1 MAIALQMLFR
11 YILLLETKSK
21 MLKLRQVKTLLL
33 THYAYMLEYR
43 AEIFLWA
50 LSNSLPII
58 LMGIWIQASSQGKF
72 DFTPQE
78 FARYFFSVFIVRQ
91 LTAVW
96 VIWEFEREIL
106 EGQLSLR
113 LLQPIDPV
121 WHHVARHVAE
131 KMTRIP
137 LIILFCGLFFVLYP
151 DAAWIPKVS
160 HLFLGII
167 AIALSFTLAFVIQY
181 TFAMLAF
188 WTERAS
194 AIQQFWFLFY
204 IFLSGTI
211 APLEVFPDS
220 VRQIVQWTPFPYMM
234 HFPAVLLMGL
244 PVEFGKSVLIVL
256 GWAIAFLI
264 INRWLWRKGLKQYSG
279 MGA

>member
-1 MAIALQMLFR
+1 MLNAR
-11 YILLLETKSK
+11 KA
-21 MLKLRQVKTLLL
+21 RTLLL
-33 THYAYMLEYR
+33 AHYAHMLEYR

-58 LMGIWIQASSQGKF
+58 LMGVWIQASSEGNF

-91 LTAVW
+91 LTAIW

-106 EGQLSLR
+106 EGKLSLR

-121 WHHVARHVAE
+121 WHHVARHLAE
-131 KMTRIP
+131 KMTRLP
-137 LIILFCGLFFVLYP
+137 LVALFCGLFFVLYP
-151 DAAWIPKVS
+151 DAAWIPQPS
-160 HLFLGII
+160 NLFLGII
-167 AIALSFTLAFVIQY
+167 AIALAFILRFAIQY

-194 AIQQFWFLFY
+194 ALQQFWFLFY
-204 IFLSGTI
+204 VFLSGTV

-220 VRQIVQWTPFPYMM
+220 VRQIVEWTPFPYMM

-244 PVEFGKSVLIVL
+244 PVEFGKSVAIMV
-256 GWAIAFLI
+256 GWAIVFLLL
-264 INRWLWRKGLKQYSG
+264 NRWLWRKGLKQYSG

>member
-1 MAIALQMLFR
+1 MLTAR
-11 YILLLETKSK
+11 KA
-21 MLKLRQVKTLLL
+21 KTLLL
-33 THYAYMLEYR
+33 AHYAHMLEYR

-58 LMGIWIQASSQGKF
+58 LMGVWIQASSEGNF
-72 DFTPQE
+72 EFTPQE

-91 LTAVW
+91 LTTIW
-96 VIWEFEREIL
+96 VIWEFEREIV
-106 EGQLSLR
+106 EGKLSLR

-121 WHHVARHVAE
+121 WHHIARHLAE

-137 LIILFCGLFFVLYP
+137 LIAIFCGLFLVLYP
-151 DAAWIPKVS
+151 DAAWIPQLS
-160 HLFLGII
+160 NIFLGLI
-167 AIALSFTLAFVIQY
+167 AIALAFILRFAIQY

-204 IFLSGTI
+204 VFLSGTI
-211 APLEVFPDS
+211 APLEVFPDA
-220 VRQIVQWTPFPYMM
+220 VRQVVEWTPFPYMM

-244 PVEFGKSVLIVL
+244 PVEFGRSVSIMLAWTTIFIVL
-256 GWAIAFLI
+256 
-264 INRWLWRKGLKQYSG
+264 NRWLWRKGLKQYSG

>member
-1 MAIALQMLFR
+1 MVLDMRKAR
-11 YILLLETKSK
+11 TILLA
-21 MLKLRQVKTLLL
+21 
-33 THYAYMLEYR
+33 HYAHMLEYR

-58 LMGIWIQASSQGKF
+58 LMGVWIEASQSG
-72 DFTPQE
+72 DFSLSPID
-78 FARYFFSVFIVRQ
+78 FARYFFAVFIVRQ
-91 LTAVW
+91 LTTIW

-106 EGQLSLR
+106 EGRLSLK

-131 KMTRIP
+131 KMTRLP
-137 LIILFCGLFFVLYP
+137 LILLFCGLFFLLYP
-151 DAAWIPKVS
+151 DAAWIPEFKN
-160 HLFLGII
+160 FLLSII
-167 AIALSFTLAFVIQY
+167 AIALAFTLQFSIQY

-188 WTERAS
+188 WTERAN

-211 APLEVFPDS
+211 APLEVFPDR
-220 VRQIVQWTPFPYMM
+220 VRQVVAWTPFPYVM
-234 HFPAVLLMGL
+234 HFPAALLMGL
-244 PVEFGKSVLIVL
+244 PVDVIKSI
-256 GWAIAFLI
+256 LI
-264 INRWLWRKGLKQYSG
+264 IIAWTTLFVVVNRWLWRKGLKQYSG

>member
-1 MAIALQMLFR
+1 MLN
-11 YILLLETKSK
+11 ISK
-21 MLKLRQVKTLLL
+21 AKILLL
-33 THYAYMLEYR
+33 THYAHMLEYR

-58 LMGIWIQASSQGKF
+58 LMGVWIQASQSGDF

-78 FARYFFSVFIVRQ
+78 FARYFFSVFVVRQ
-91 LTAVW
+91 LTTIW
-96 VIWEFEREIL
+96 VIWEFEQEIL
-106 EGQLSLR
+106 EGKLSLR
-113 LLQPIDPV
+113 LLQPLDPV
-121 WHHVARHVAE
+121 WHHVARHLAE

-137 LIILFCGLFFVLYP
+137 LIALFCGLFFILYP
-151 DAAWIPKVS
+151 DAAWIPRLEN
-160 HLFLGII
+160 LFLGVV
-167 AIALSFTLAFVIQY
+167 AIALAFILRFAIQY

-204 IFLSGTI
+204 IFLSGSI
-211 APLEVFPDS
+211 APLEVFPDT
-220 VRQIVQWTPFPYMM
+220 VRQIVEWTPFPYMM

-244 PVEFGKSVLIVL
+244 PIDFGSSVLIMIGWTTAFIVL
-256 GWAIAFLI
+256 
-264 INRWLWRKGLKQYSG
+264 NRWLWRQGLKQYSG

>member
-1 MAIALQMLFR
+1 MSNVNKA
-11 YILLLETKSK
+11 
-21 MLKLRQVKTLLL
+21 KTLLL
-33 THYAYMLEYR
+33 AHYAHMLEYR

-58 LMGIWIQASSQGKF
+58 LMGVWIQASSEGNF
-72 DFTPQE
+72 EFTPQE

-91 LTAVW
+91 LTTIW
-96 VIWEFEREIL
+96 VIWEFEREIV
-106 EGQLSLR
+106 EGKLSLR

-121 WHHVARHVAE
+121 WHHVARHLAE

-137 LIILFCGLFFVLYP
+137 LIALFCGLFWVLYP
-151 DAAWIPKVS
+151 DAAWIPQLS
-160 HLFLGII
+160 NIFLGLS
-167 AIALSFTLAFVIQY
+167 AIALAFVLRFAIQY

-204 IFLSGTI
+204 VFLSGTI
-211 APLEVFPDS
+211 APLEVFPDA
-220 VRQIVQWTPFPYMM
+220 VRQIVEWTPFPYMM
-234 HFPAVLLMGL
+234 HFPAILLMGL
-244 PVEFGKSVLIVL
+244 PVDFGRSILIMFAWTIIFIVL
-256 GWAIAFLI
+256 
-264 INRWLWRKGLKQYSG
+264 NRWLWRKGLKQYSG

>member
-1 MAIALQMLFR
+1 MLNAR
-11 YILLLETKSK
+11 KA
-21 MLKLRQVKTLLL
+21 RTLLL
-33 THYAYMLEYR
+33 AHYAHMLEYR

-58 LMGIWIQASSQGKF
+58 LMGVWIEASQSGDF
-72 DFTPQE
+72 EFTPQE

-91 LTAVW
+91 LTTIW

-106 EGQLSLR
+106 EGKLSFR

-121 WHHVARHVAE
+121 WHHVARHLAE
-131 KMTRIP
+131 KMTRVP
-137 LIILFCGLFFVLYP
+137 LIALFCGLFFVLYP
-151 DAAWIPKVS
+151 DAAWIPTLS
-160 HLFLGII
+160 NIFLGVI
-167 AIALSFTLAFVIQY
+167 AIALAFVLRFAIQY

-211 APLEVFPDS
+211 APLEVFPAG
-220 VRQIVQWTPFPYMM
+220 VRQAVEWTPFPYMM

-244 PVEFGKSVLIVL
+244 PVDFGRSILIMI
-256 GWAIAFLI
+256 GWI
-264 INRWLWRKGLKQYSG
+264 IIFIGLNRWLWRQGLKQYSG

>member
-1 MAIALQMLFR
+1 MLNAR
-11 YILLLETKSK
+11 KA
-21 MLKLRQVKTLLL
+21 RTLLL

-43 AEIFLWA
+43 AEIFLWV

-58 LMGIWIQASSQGKF
+58 LMGIWIQASSQGNF
-72 DFTPQE
+72 NFTPQE

-121 WHHVARHVAE
+121 WHHVARHLAE

-151 DAAWIPKVS
+151 EAAWIPS
-160 HLFLGII
+160 PAHLALGIM
-167 AIALSFTLAFVIQY
+167 AIALSFSLAFMIQY

-194 AIQQFWFLFY
+194 AIQQFWFLIY
-204 IFLSGTI
+204 IFLSGAI
-211 APLEVFPDS
+211 APLEVFPDG
-220 VRQIVQWTPFPYMM
+220 VRRVVEWTPFPYMM

-244 PVEFGKSVLIVL
+244 PVEFGKSVLIIL

-264 INRWLWRKGLKQYSG
+264 VNRWLWRKGLKQYSG